1 MEYIP
6 SEILDVSFVLITC
19 HACGMN
25 ESVVKNAAMTPI
37 IASPPIDI
45 MRDSESSG
53 SDYTLLQLDYNG

>member
-19 HACGMN
+19 HACGMKDN
-25 ESVVKNAAMTPI
+25 VVKNAAMTPI

-45 MRDSESSG
+45 IARLRIFRN
-53 SDYTLLQLDYNG
+53 DYTLLQLDYNG